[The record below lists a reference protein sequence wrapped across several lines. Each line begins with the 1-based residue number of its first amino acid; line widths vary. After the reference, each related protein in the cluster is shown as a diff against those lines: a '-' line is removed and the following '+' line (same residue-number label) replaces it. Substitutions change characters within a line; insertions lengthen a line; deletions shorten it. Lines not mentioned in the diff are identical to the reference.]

1 MKTIAKGLLQGR
13 ITRWV
18 CLATLLAAAGVSVG
32 WMNQRYYQ
40 LGGGWIG
47 YGGGMTWSC
56 LQIPLDPAGRTDAIR
71 VKTTAYD
78 ANIAGLLAGFG
89 ANTLSDGVGEGRMIS
104 RNTSKWS
111 MVAYAQVAGNPL
123 QTTAILVYSGTWT
136 FIGPDDAVINYSLTV
151 YPPSASGLPDS
162 APILP
167 TIPGMT
173 GTVKRV
179 LVP

>member
-1 MKTIAKGLLQGR
+1 MKTIVNGLLRGR
-13 ITRWV
+13 ITRWGM
-18 CLATLLAAAGVSVG
+18 LAGVLLVVAGVSVA
-32 WMNQRYYQ
+32 WMPPEHYQ

-47 YGGGMTWSC
+47 SGGGMTWSC

-78 ANIAGLLAGFG
+78 ANTAGLLASFG

-104 RNTSKWS
+104 RDTSKWS
-111 MVAYAQVAGNPL
+111 MVSYAQVAGNPL
-123 QTTAILVYSGTWT
+123 QTAAILVYSGTWT
-136 FIGPDDAVINYSLTV
+136 FTGPDDAVINYSLTV
-151 YPPSASGLPDS
+151 YPPSESGLPEADS
-162 APILP
+162 LL
-167 TIPGMT
+167 TIAGMT

>member
-1 MKTIAKGLLQGR
+1 MKTIVNGLLQSR

-18 CLATLLAAAGVSVG
+18 CFASLLAAVGLSVG
-32 WMNQRYYQ
+32 WRNQRHYQ

-47 YGGGMTWSC
+47 SGGGMTYSC

-78 ANIAGLLAGFG
+78 AITAGLLAGFG
-89 ANTLSDGVGEGRMIS
+89 ADTLSDGVGEGRMIS
-104 RNTSKWS
+104 RDTSKWS
-111 MVAYAQVAGNPL
+111 MVGYAQVAGNPL

-136 FIGPDDAVINYSLTV
+136 FTSPDDAVINYSLTV
-151 YPPSASGLPDS
+151 YPPSASGLPEND
-162 APILP
+162 PIL